1 MFWGWLVC
9 LFFLFVVF
17 FLYSQDDIH
26 WFLGYADSDIKSLM
40 MVIICRH
47 RVPAPIGDMS
57 FFSQATFQVFVF
69 GFQETGNISSVDFL
83 CVILFGI
90 G

>member
-1 MFWGWLVC
+1 
-9 LFFLFVVF
+9 
-17 FLYSQDDIH
+17 
-26 WFLGYADSDIKSLM
+26 M
-40 MVIICRH
+40 MVIICRY

>member
-1 MFWGWLVC
+1 MGLVS
-9 LFFLFVVF
+9 LFVFFICCF

-26 WFLGYADSDIKSLM
+26 WFLAYADSDIKSLM

>member
-1 MFWGWLVC
+1 MFVC
-9 LFFLFVVF
+9 FFV
-17 FLYSQDDIH
+17 LYFQDDIH
-26 WFLGYADSDIKSLM
+26 WFLAYADYDTKSVT
-40 MVIICRH
+40 MVIICCH
-47 RVPAPIGDMS
+47 RVLSPTGDMS